1 MNKQEL
7 VATLAI
13 ESNVNKVEA
22 ERRLDAVLT
31 VITKALEVNGEAIL
45 TGIGKLKIVTRKA
58 RSGRNPNNGS
68 VLQIPAKKVVKFRT
82 SSLLEI

>member
-58 RSGRNPNNGS
+58 RSGRNPNN
-68 VLQIPAKKVVKFRT
+68 
-82 SSLLEI
+82 